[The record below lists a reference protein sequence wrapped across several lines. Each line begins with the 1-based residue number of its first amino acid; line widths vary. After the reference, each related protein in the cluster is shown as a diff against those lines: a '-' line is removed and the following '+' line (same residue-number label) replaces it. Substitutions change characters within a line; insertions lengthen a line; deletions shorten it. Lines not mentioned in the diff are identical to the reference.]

1 MEEQM
6 YLENEILSKEFIS
19 DYNLD
24 ECKSIATMLMK
35 KYKRLKNSCPE
46 EVDLK
51 ITHNYEPIY
60 SCPMPRKNAVMEKI
74 DRHIDDIRDYEF
86 MNEKI
91 KNIMNKMSSEERACF
106 TEILL
111 HNKGE
116 STAAKIIGRSR
127 IGLIPIYNSCV
138 IRLVLA
144 FHLEIYKDQIN
155 EIDVTKEIELKYY

>member
-60 SCPMPRKNAVMEKI
+60 SCLMPRKNAVME
-74 DRHIDDIRDYEF
+74 
-86 MNEKI
+86 N
-91 KNIMNKMSSEERACF
+91 N
-106 TEILL
+106 
-111 HNKGE
+111 
-116 STAAKIIGRSR
+116 
-127 IGLIPIYNSCV
+127 
-138 IRLVLA
+138 
-144 FHLEIYKDQIN
+144 
-155 EIDVTKEIELKYY
+155 